1 MSTPISP
8 KVALPPTPP
17 CPALQTAL
25 ANLKAGE
32 WRHWLEVSWR
42 FSDEQDC
49 LASFIA
55 LETAEVLAGVK
66 PANLIRVANRT
77 QLCGRNLFQL
87 WKRHSAALLRDSKL
101 RVCCL
106 RHDDGGSLMLF
117 YRKDTLLRHLRSR
130 PVARFL
136 RQAGFDPRQ
145 DLHALLAELRR
156 RFRAAGA
163 IPHEIG
169 LFLGYPV
176 KDVAA
181 YMGYISLPCTACQ
194 GWRIYGN
201 PKPSLALKERFVQC
215 RQLMADRL
223 SASRHPGAL
232 LREPS
237 MQSTGFGVPA

>member
-1 MSTPISP
+1 MATPIRQN
-8 KVALPPTPP
+8 VAHPSSPP
-17 CPALQTAL
+17 CPALRTAL
-25 ANLKAGE
+25 SSLKAGE

-42 FSDEQDC
+42 FPDEQDC

-55 LETAEVLAGVK
+55 LETSEVLAGVK
-66 PANLIRVANRT
+66 PANLIRVANRK
-77 QLCGRNLFQL
+77 QLCGRNLFHL
-87 WKRHSAALLRDSKL
+87 WKRYSGSLLRDSTL

-106 RHDDGGSLMLF
+106 RHDDSGSLMLF
-117 YRKDTLLRHLRSR
+117 YRKDTLLRHLRRR

-136 RQAGFDPRQ
+136 RQAGFDPDQ
-145 DLHALLAELRR
+145 NLNTLLAELCR
-156 RFRAAGA
+156 RFRAASGIA
-163 IPHEIG
+163 HEIG

-223 SASRHPGAL
+223 HVCRRPRAL
-232 LREPS
+232 LREN
-237 MQSTGFGVPA
+237 